1 MLHKVRTFS
10 QYVLL
15 RLGNARLAN
24 RTETA
29 EQQLR
34 SQQRNLLANCVKRE
48 LSYSICA
55 MVEVDPI
62 ILLAGTVLVGVV
74 AVVSCM
80 RPKKTKEVIAAPEK
94 PVTAPSV
101 PVVASKPKKKSKSK
115 SKSKAAAAV
124 PEQAETKQVE
134 VVVIAAETSEPEEQ
148 APVEEE
154 EKIEDMFVVNEAA
167 KRSKKTKET
176 QEQKASRLERQKVA
190 MKVAK
195 NDDDDEI
202 FAQIN
207 AASYSARDFSSSSQ
221 ASAPAFD
228 GWAVVEDK
236 RKLKLKKNESA
247 NELDEIPPLMAS
259 MPVVPPVIAG
269 ALSMA
274 EETVATPPVPVDSV
288 TKEITVEARKL
299 GLLIGPKGVTKIGL
313 QHATG
318 TEISMPKVEKDHTG
332 PVQIVVTGTA
342 EGVDRAIFALNEFCT
357 KGYCAL
363 LSSPDFHEGYVEVK
377 PK

>member
-1 MLHKVRTFS
+1 
-10 QYVLL
+10 
-15 RLGNARLAN
+15 
-24 RTETA
+24 
-29 EQQLR
+29 
-34 SQQRNLLANCVKRE
+34 
-48 LSYSICA
+48 

-62 ILLAGTVLVGVV
+62 ILLAGTVIVGVV
-74 AVVSCM
+74 TVMSCM
-80 RPKKTKEVIAAPEK
+80 RPKKTKEIAAATEK
-94 PVTAPSV
+94 SVSAPSAAAA
-101 PVVASKPKKKSKSK
+101 ASKPKKKSKPKSK
-115 SKSKAAAAV
+115 SKSTASV
-124 PEQAETKQVE
+124 PEQSSAESKE
-134 VVVIAAETSEPEEQ
+134 AEITVSAPEPEVP
-148 APVEEE
+148 APVEDED
-154 EKIEDMFVVNEAA
+154 KIEDMFVVNEAA
-167 KRSKKTKET
+167 KRSKKAKET
-176 QEQKASRLERQKVA
+176 QEQKAARLERQKTA
-190 MKVAK
+190 TQVAK
-195 NDDDDEI
+195 NEDDDEI

-207 AASYSARDFSSSSQ
+207 AATYSSRDFSSHQSS
-221 ASAPAFD
+221 SNPPTFD

-247 NELDEIPPLMAS
+247 NELEDIPPLMAS
-259 MPVVPPVIAG
+259 TPLVAPVPTG
-269 ALSMA
+269 ALSMV
-274 EETVATPPVPVDSV
+274 EEAVSTPPVPIDSV
-288 TKEITVEARKL
+288 TKEITVEAKKL